1 MAIIDQQGATIG
13 RGQMGPVAAAAAATA
28 TVAASAAAGG
38 QQKKRLP
45 SRTPFEAAILCLML
59 PQTGLPPCL
68 ALPAPHL
75 VAALVGHYGECRLC
89 AVCC

>member
-38 QQKKRLP
+38 QQKKKK
-45 SRTPFEAAILCLML
+45 I
-59 PQTGLPPCL
+59 
-68 ALPAPHL
+68 
-75 VAALVGHYGECRLC
+75 
-89 AVCC
+89 AVENAV